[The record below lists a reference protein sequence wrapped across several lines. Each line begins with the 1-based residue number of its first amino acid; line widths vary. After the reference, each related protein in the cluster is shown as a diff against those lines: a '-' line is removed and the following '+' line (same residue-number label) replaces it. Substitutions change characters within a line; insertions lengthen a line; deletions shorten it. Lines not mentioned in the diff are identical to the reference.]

1 LVAEVRET
9 LAVVV
14 MVQMDQIHHLA
25 QLLPQQV
32 AVVVEIGVTEAASA
46 VQVDLAVQVVVL
58 ELRVVRVAEEQQLQ
72 AKEVMAEVEV
82 VHKPAAVAELAELA
96 VLDQAETEQQQQ

>member
-1 LVAEVRET
+1 MA
-9 LAVVV
+9 AVVV
-14 MVQMDQIHHLA
+14 AVHLMVQMDQVQYLA

-58 ELRVVRVAEEQQLQ
+58 ELRVVQVTEEQQLQ